1 MTAEKEKMT
10 EFHFNEIRD
19 ELKRKYDPYMI
30 ERFLNIIYDEGL
42 EAGESESISNFAEK
56 IKEVINKSKMVYNKD
71 LQGKKEYP
79 VRVLDLDMLLLEIDK
94 LVEEQSTGDK
104 K

>member
-1 MTAEKEKMT
+1 MRDTIELDNQDIKEEVNK
-10 EFHFNEIRD
+10 
-19 ELKRKYDPYMI
+19 
-30 ERFLNIIYDEGL
+30 
-42 EAGESESISNFAEK
+42 AISNFAEK
-56 IKEVINKSKMVYNKD
+56 IKKIINKSKMVYNKD

-94 LVEEQSTGDK
+94 LVEEQSSGDK

>member
-42 EAGESESISNFAEK
+42 EAGKAEI
-56 IKEVINKSKMVYNKD
+56 IKQEITLLKKLRKSGFTYGEAYLWVDKR
-71 LQGKKEYP
+71 LKE
-79 VRVLDLDMLLLEIDK
+79 LGELAK
-94 LVEEQSTGDK
+94 
-104 K
+104 